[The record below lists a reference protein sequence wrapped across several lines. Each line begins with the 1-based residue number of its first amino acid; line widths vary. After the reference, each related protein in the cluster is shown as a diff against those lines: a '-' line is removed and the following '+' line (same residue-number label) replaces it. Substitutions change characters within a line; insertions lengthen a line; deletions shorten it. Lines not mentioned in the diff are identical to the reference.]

1 MFVQTRLF
9 GTPVVGPNTVFRS
22 NTVIGLNPVNGPNTV
37 FRFNPVVRLNP
48 VNGPNTVVRT
58 KPVGRA
64 GWCDWQ
70 RD

>member
-1 MFVQTRLF
+1 MAQTRFFVPTRLF
-9 GTPVVGPNTVFRS
+9 GTPFVRPNTVFRS
-22 NTVIGLNPVNGPNTV
+22 NTVIG
-37 FRFNPVVRLNP
+37 LNP